1 MIRALNLMAL
11 MIAFVLAGALYV
23 AKNDVKHT
31 QARLVNLQT
40 QISEAREAVQLLENE
55 EAFLEAPGRLAN
67 LAETHLS
74 VAPMTATARS
84 SVQEVLAQ
92 LRSERHTPPGGA
104 AFASLPEAGQ

>member
-40 QISEAREAVQLLENE
+40 QIAEAREAVQLLENE
-55 EAFLEAPGRLAN
+55 EAFLEAPGRLAE
-67 LAETHLS
+67 LAETHLG

-84 SVQEVLAQ
+84 NAQEVLVQ
-92 LRSERHTPPGGA
+92 LRTERPAPSGGTT
-104 AFASLPEAGQ
+104 FASLPEAGQ